1 METKL
6 MFCCRQQLKKRIRQE
21 HVHWRWVEQW
31 VYIHLHEVLRMH
43 ASHMPTCLVPELHAD
58 VRHVGAVN
66 VVAVRTSQVVVWA
79 DPMGLL
85 SSAKEGE
92 GAEGGMRVPN
102 A

>member
-1 METKL
+1 
-6 MFCCRQQLKKRIRQE
+6 
-21 HVHWRWVEQW
+21 
-31 VYIHLHEVLRMH
+31 MH

-85 SSAKEGE
+85 SSDKEGAGAE
-92 GAEGGMRVPN
+92 ARSGESGDGAEGGMRVPN